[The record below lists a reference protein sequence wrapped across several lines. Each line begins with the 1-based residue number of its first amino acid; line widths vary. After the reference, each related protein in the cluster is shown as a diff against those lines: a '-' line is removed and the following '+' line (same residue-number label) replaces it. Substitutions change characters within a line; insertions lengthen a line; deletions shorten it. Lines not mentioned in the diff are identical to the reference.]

1 VHEAHSRDRRNSP
14 GQPPPPTHV
23 VAHPDQALMTKYYS
37 TVTQTDQAGSG
48 PPTQTNTQA
57 AGTPG
62 PNPSTTNPNEQ
73 SDAVPWSRAHLH
85 RDKKRKTA
93 ERVTMPEPH
102 GGTHRP

>member
-1 VHEAHSRDRRNSP
+1 MRHISRDRRNSP

-57 AGTPG
+57 ARDTRPQPQHDQPERTERRG
-62 PNPSTTNPNEQ
+62 PLVASPPTQGQETQDSRTRD
-73 SDAVPWSRAHLH
+73 DA
-85 RDKKRKTA
+85 
-93 ERVTMPEPH
+93 
-102 GGTHRP
+102 